1 MDMNRLC
8 PQCMKEMRGERRGF
22 CTNCGFDFRK
32 MLNEVHQLQPFTML
46 QGRYII
52 GKVIQQGGSGIIYV
66 GLDSMQ
72 NKKVVIQEF
81 YPNGFVA
88 REENGTAMVMPLAEK
103 LQINFEAWRDR
114 FLEQAGKLAGLG
126 TCKGMTRVMDAF
138 AENHTAYLVM
148 EYEEGVTLEEYI
160 RQAGGKL
167 MPMQA
172 VQMIEQILPAL
183 VRIHEAGLIHAD
195 INPDNILIDQ
205 NGMVSLRGLGAA
217 GTAMANGSQSLTS
230 LLKPGYAAQ
239 EQYRTGGD
247 QGPWTDVYAV
257 SAVLYRC
264 VTGNLP
270 IESSVR
276 LSRDDLTMPRALGIP
291 ISENLEAVLKMGL
304 AVLKEKRFKNMKAFQ
319 AALANEAKQP
329 AARHAGANT
338 NNQPIRQ
345 QPPIQP
351 VQPSSI
357 PAGQPQVQ
365 PPNIPAGQPQMQPV
379 QPPNAQTGRPQMP
392 PNGQQIPPQM
402 GETVP
407 KKKSNLPIYIF
418 IIVAIMI
425 CVLGGIGIYWIAK
438 QKITG
443 ISEREEISQTQI
455 SETELDQEE
464 EETAVTLSDD
474 ASRSLEKAD
483 SMVQA
488 AAKKVKDAATRGEG
502 LTELQEA
509 IKLYEEAGEEEAA
522 FEAAQAGIDEAL
534 LSYVEGILLQ
544 SDMLME
550 QGTSIDLFDQIM
562 MDIDD
567 TLLYGQG
574 IEVFGYTIDLS
585 ELENKKEAY
594 AAEYRERFIEE
605 FNGFIE
611 EEQWNVRHNEEFM
624 RGAYE
629 KLATEDENDAIRLRY
644 CYAYAW
650 LVHQEVVEKMSSGE
664 MDAEAAVLYIMDALE
679 KTDYNEFL
687 IQDAEAYA
695 SNAGGS
701 WINQDY
707 FKSVKSSQLIPDSD
721 TVEYSVEDIMALG
734 LNAAELRYARY
745 EIYARHGMRTWDE
758 TANQRLSGVNNSNAA
773 IAREKYMSYNDF
785 GAYSTDDNNG
795 LTEVERNNIRSIVQ
809 AELEQGMFIMEP

>member
-52 GKVIQQGGSGIIYV
+52 GKVIQQGGTGIIYV

-88 REENGTAMVMPLAEK
+88 REENGTAMVMPLTEK

-126 TCKGMTRVMDAF
+126 TCKGMTRVVDAF

-195 INPDNILIDQ
+195 INPDHILIDQ
-205 NGMVSLRGLGAA
+205 NGTVSLRGLGAA
-217 GTAMANGSQSLTS
+217 GTVIANGSQSLTS
-230 LLKPGYAAQ
+230 LLEPGYAAQ

-264 VTGNLP
+264 VTGKLP

-304 AVLKEKRFKNMKAFQ
+304 AVLAEKRFKNMKAFQ
-319 AALANEAKQP
+319 AALSNEAKQP

-345 QPPIQP
+345 QAPIQP
-351 VQPSSI
+351 VQ
-357 PAGQPQVQ
+357 Q
-365 PPNIPAGQPQMQPV
+365 PNIPVGQPQMPPV
-379 QPPNAQTGRPQMP
+379 QQPNAQAGR
-392 PNGQQIPPQM
+392 PQM

-443 ISEREEISQTQI
+443 ISEREETSQTQI

-464 EETAVTLSDD
+464 EETAVTRSDD

-509 IKLYEEAGEEEAA
+509 IKLYEQAGEEEAA

-550 QGTSIDLFDQIM
+550 QGTSVALFDQIM
-562 MDIDD
+562 MDIDE

-585 ELENKKEAY
+585 NLENKKEAY

-707 FKSVKSSQLIPDSD
+707 FKSVKSSELIPDSD

-734 LNAAELRYARY
+734 LSAAELRYARY
-745 EIYARHGMRTWDE
+745 EIYARHGMKTWDE
-758 TANQRLSGVNNSNAA
+758 TANQRLSGVNNSHAA
-773 IAREKYMSYNDF
+773 IPREKYMSYNDF

>member
-88 REENGTAMVMPLAEK
+88 REENGTAMVMPLTEK

-126 TCKGMTRVMDAF
+126 TCKGMTRVVDAF

-195 INPDNILIDQ
+195 INPDHILIDQ
-205 NGMVSLRGLGAA
+205 NGTVSLRGLGAA
-217 GTAMANGSQSLTS
+217 GSVIANGSQSLTS
-230 LLKPGYAAQ
+230 LLEPGYAAQ

-304 AVLKEKRFKNMKAFQ
+304 AVLAEKRFKNMKAFQ

-329 AARHAGANT
+329 AARHTGANT

-351 VQPSSI
+351 VQ
-357 PAGQPQVQ
+357 Q
-365 PPNIPAGQPQMQPV
+365 PNIPAGQPRMQPV
-379 QPPNAQTGRPQMP
+379 PQPNAQAGR
-392 PNGQQIPPQM
+392 PQM

-443 ISEREEISQTQI
+443 ISEREETSQTQI
-455 SETELDQEE
+455 SETVADQEE
-464 EETAVTLSDD
+464 GETAVTLSDD

-483 SMVQA
+483 RMVQVA
-488 AAKKVKDAATRGEG
+488 AEKVKDAATRGEG

-509 IKLYEEAGEEEAA
+509 IKLYEQAGEEEAA

-550 QGTSIDLFDQIM
+550 QGTSVALFDQIM
-562 MDIDD
+562 MDIDE

-585 ELENKKEAY
+585 NLENKKEAY

-707 FKSVKSSQLIPDSD
+707 FKSVKSSELIPDSD
-721 TVEYSVEDIMALG
+721 TVEYSVEDIIDLG

-758 TANQRLSGVNNSNAA
+758 TANQRLAGVNNSNAA

-785 GAYSTDDNNG
+785 GAYSTDGNNG